1 MSGAARVALA
11 QINPVVGAL
20 EDNAELIIRYLALA
34 RDAGAG
40 LAVFPELAIC
50 GYPPEDLLTLPAFIR
65 RCAEAAGRVA
75 LHAQGIVAVVGAPVE
90 VAGELFNSALI
101 LGEGRVLG
109 RVDKAELPNYG
120 VFDERR
126 YFTPGRNGPLVSA
139 CGAAA
144 GVSVCEDIW
153 VSNDLLTRQAAEGAR
168 FLVNLSS
175 SPYRLGAKDER
186 LRLVGGHARR
196 LGLPMLYCN
205 LVGGQDELV
214 FDGGSFACGPDGA
227 LMARARF
234 FEEELLIVDVAP
246 AAARPAR
253 REMIGIA
260 ADNPEAP
267 PVAAPLAPPLADE
280 EEIYSA
286 LRLGVRDYVRK
297 NGFKAVVVA
306 LSGGVDSALTLAV
319 AVDALGPEAVTAVY
333 MPSPF
338 SSPQSGAD
346 AAVTAANLGVTL
358 LTLPIEA
365 LMREYEQ
372 ALAPLFAGR
381 GRDITEENI
390 QSRIRGSLL
399 MALSNKFGWLAL
411 TTGNKSEIA
420 VGYCTL
426 YGDTVGGFAVIKD
439 LFKTKV
445 YALCQWRNRQAG
457 CALIPR
463 SVIEKEPSAELK
475 PDQRDSD
482 SLPEYPVLDRILEE
496 YIERR
501 KDVDEIVKLGYSKA
515 LVRQVVRMVDK
526 SEYKRRQGPIG
537 VKITPKAFGRDRRH
551 PITNRFENE

>member
-1 MSGAARVALA
+1 
-11 QINPVVGAL
+11 
-20 EDNAELIIRYLALA
+20 
-34 RDAGAG
+34 
-40 LAVFPELAIC
+40 
-50 GYPPEDLLTLPAFIR
+50 
-65 RCAEAAGRVA
+65 
-75 LHAQGIVAVVGAPVE
+75 PVE
-90 VAGELFNSALI
+90 EGGALFNSAVI
-101 LGEGRVLG
+101 LGEGRALG

-126 YFTPGRNGPLVSA
+126 YFTPGRNGPLADA

-153 VSNDLLTRQAAEGAR
+153 VTNDLLARQAADGAR
-168 FLVNLSS
+168 LLVNLSS

-227 LMARARF
+227 LTARARF
-234 FEEELLIVDVAP
+234 FEEELLIVDVPP
-246 AAARPAR
+246 AAPRPALR
-253 REMIGIA
+253 NVAGKGAMA
-260 ADNPEAP
+260 STPP
-267 PVAAPLAPPLADE
+267 PVAAQLTPPLQEE

-306 LSGGVDSALTLAV
+306 LSGGVDSALTAAV
-319 AVDALGPEAVTAVY
+319 AADALGPEAVTAVY
-333 MPSPF
+333 LPSPS
-338 SSPQSGAD
+338 SSPQSDTD
-346 AAVTAANLGVTL
+346 ARVTAANLGIPL
-358 LTLPIEA
+358 LTLPIEG
-365 LMREYEQ
+365 LMKEYERS
-372 ALAPLFAGR
+372 LDPLFAGR
-381 GRDITEENI
+381 ARDITEENI

-411 TTGNKSEIA
+411 TTDNKSEIA

-445 YALCQWRNRQAG
+445 YALCRWRNLKAG
-457 CALIPR
+457 GELIPR
-463 SVIEKEPSAELK
+463 SVIAKEPSAELK
-475 PDQRDSD
+475 HNQRDSD

-501 KDVDEIVKLGYSKA
+501 KDIDEIEKLGYSKA